1 MKRKQIFTIVLFLS
15 VLLGFSQNK
24 TQPFKE
30 GEWLKFR
37 LSYSNFL
44 KAGEAEL
51 HLSLSYSGF
60 LKAGEAELHLSKKK
74 LNGKEV
80 LFANGKGRTS
90 TVVGW
95 FFKIRDKYQSYFDV
109 ETGKPYFFVRDINEG
124 GYNDVE
130 TGKPYFF
137 VRDINEGGYKKKKN
151 ITFNYEKKQI
161 EVKDFLKK
169 KDFTFPIDDVQDM
182 ISAFYFLRKYDTSKM
197 KKGDEIDLK
206 IFFDEEAFPFKL
218 RFLGDDVVKTKF
230 GKVKAQKFMPIV
242 QSGRVFKEKES
253 VTVWITSDA
262 NKIPIK
268 ISAKL
273 LVGSLNAKLHDY
285 KGLTNPFEIINK

>member
-1 MKRKQIFTIVLFLS
+1 MKRKQIFTIILFLS

-37 LSYSNFL
+37 LSYSN
-44 KAGEAEL
+44 
-51 HLSLSYSGF
+51 F

-95 FFKIRDKYQSYFDV
+95 FFKIRDKYQSYF
-109 ETGKPYFFVRDINEG
+109 
-124 GYNDVE
+124 DVE